1 MAFHVYT
8 KDALTKGYSMMTT
21 PNQSSALHSEL
32 LRDDPEMH
40 DLVAE
45 FVYGLDQRIEEIRQA
60 FQKNDWETLGTLTH
74 RIKGAGGSYGYPSLS
89 ALGASM
95 EAGAKSKQ
103 SDPFG
108 RWMTELAALVAA
120 AKAGLS

>member
-1 MAFHVYT
+1 
-8 KDALTKGYSMMTT
+8 MTT
-21 PNQSSALHSEL
+21 TSNQPSVLQSEL
-32 LRDDPEMH
+32 LLDDPEMH

-60 FQKNDWETLGTLTH
+60 FQKNDWDSLTTLTH

-89 ALGASM
+89 ALGATM
-95 EAGAKSKQ
+95 ETGAKSRQ